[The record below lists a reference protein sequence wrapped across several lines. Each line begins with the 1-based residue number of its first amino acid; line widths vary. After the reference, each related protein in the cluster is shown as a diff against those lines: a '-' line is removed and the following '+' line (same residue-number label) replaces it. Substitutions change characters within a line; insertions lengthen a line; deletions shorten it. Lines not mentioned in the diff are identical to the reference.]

1 MAYYA
6 PSVFYPII
14 GASHDEILRYAAK
27 IVRQPVFLINDAI
40 VSLPDILPNDA
51 QIALLDDREHVLT
64 VSPSSPT
71 AQFSRNHQD
80 IAVECS
86 LNGWL
91 VVTQ

>member
-40 VSLPDILPNDA
+40 VSLPDILPTTLRSLCWM
-51 QIALLDDREHVLT
+51 IAST
-64 VSPSSPT
+64 
-71 AQFSRNHQD
+71 F
-80 IAVECS
+80 
-86 LNGWL
+86 
-91 VVTQ
+91 